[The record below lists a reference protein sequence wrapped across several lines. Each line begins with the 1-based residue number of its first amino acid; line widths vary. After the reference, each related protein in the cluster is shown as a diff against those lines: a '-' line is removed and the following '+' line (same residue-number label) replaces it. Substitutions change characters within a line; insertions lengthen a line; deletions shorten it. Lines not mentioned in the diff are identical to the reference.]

1 MPSGDFTLI
10 EENYINNLNLRFGI
24 QDRDLDWK
32 FTTNSFP
39 QGEFSIFIVPL
50 FGSNQIIHSWYGIPC
65 QIPCLIIEKI
75 RILEGNF
82 ENALKLKWKFYSQN
96 KIKVSKRIPSNYL
109 AHLISR
115 QLKHHAATPKLA

>member
-32 FTTNSFP
+32 STTNSFP

-82 ENALKLKWKFYSQN
+82 ENALKLK
-96 KIKVSKRIPSNYL
+96 
-109 AHLISR
+109 
-115 QLKHHAATPKLA
+115 